1 MSSIDAHKKEK
12 KRSKQSKHE
21 TRRRAHGNNANKH
34 HESLNT
40 TK

>member
-1 MSSIDAHKKEK
+1 MHTKKK
-12 KRSKQSKHE
+12 KRKQKQNKHE
-21 TRRRAHGNNANKH
+21 IGRRAHGNNANKD

>member
-1 MSSIDAHKKEK
+1 MSSIDAPKTKN
-12 KRSKQSKHE
+12 KQSKHE
-21 TRRRAHGNNANKH
+21 TGRRAHGNNANKD